1 MPFPHRQESR
11 IGIILA
17 GGASR
22 RMGQDKAA
30 LPWGDGTLLAHM
42 RALLLKAGVDRVVV
56 LGKPEEGDGM
66 ADKTPFAGPVRA
78 LLDYLRSAEAGLQ
91 YVVVPVDMPYLSPA
105 LLAPL
110 VTARGWRRYDGYV
123 FPFSAASGQ
132 IETSESPRLRD
143 LLLLNNAALL
153 TVPAFADHAFG
164 NLNHPDDLP
173 SGHPAHVTHNRHPH
187 AKGQAHECA
196 S

>member
-1 MPFPHRQESR
+1 MPVPRPQKNC
-11 IGIILA
+11 IGVILA

-22 RMGQDKAA
+22 RMGRDKAA

-56 LGKPEEGDGM
+56 LGKPEEADGM
-66 ADKTPFAGPVRA
+66 ADKTPFAGPVRP
-78 LLDYLRSAEAGLQ
+78 LLDYLRSAEAGLRHI
-91 YVVVPVDMPYLSPA
+91 VVPVDMPYLSPA

-110 VTARGWRRYDGYV
+110 VATRGWRRYDGHV
-123 FPFSAASGQ
+123 FPFSAVSGQ

-143 LLLLNNAALL
+143 LLTLNNAVLL
-153 TVPAFADHAFG
+153 TVPAFADHAFH
-164 NLNHPDDLP
+164 NLNEPDDLP
-173 SGHPAHVTHNRHPH
+173 RNQVGLLEHSRHSQ
-187 AKGQAHECA
+187 AKGHAHERA